1 MYAVWYERTG
11 PADQVL
17 TFGEVEMPVPGPED
31 VRVRIYASG
40 VNPSDTKRR
49 GGDIPASFPR
59 VIPHSDGAGVIEA
72 VGTAVSPRRIGE
84 RVWLWNAQ
92 FGRPFGTAAE
102 YAVVPSVQAVHL
114 PDAIDFEM
122 GACLG
127 IPALTAHRCIFADGP
142 VDGQTILIDGGAG
155 AVGHAA
161 IQLAK
166 WGGATVIATV
176 SSAEKAEIAHAGGA
190 DHALN
195 YRKEDVIARV
205 AEITGKKGVDRV
217 IDVAFGQNVKR
228 NVSLLKINGTV
239 AAYGSDADPYPQL
252 PFFELLRK
260 DITVH
265 FVLVYIIPQ
274 EARESGLT
282 DVTSALEAGAL
293 RPIIAARFP
302 LQETAQAHQ
311 AVESGK
317 IAGNVVIDCFGKN
330 AKSTL
335 A

>member
-1 MYAVWYERTG
+1 MYAVWYDRTG
-11 PADQVL
+11 PADQAF
-17 TFGEVEMPVPGPED
+17 TFGEVAMPVPGPEE
-31 VRVRIYASG
+31 VRVRVYASG

-49 GGDIPASFPR
+49 GGDIPVAFPR

-72 VGTAVSPRRIGE
+72 VGTAISPARIGE

-102 YAVVPSVQAVHL
+102 YVVVPSVQAVHL
-114 PDAIDFEM
+114 PDAIDFET

-127 IPALTAHRCIFADGP
+127 IPALTAHRCVFADGP
-142 VDGQTILIDGGAG
+142 VQGQTILIDGGAG
-155 AVGHAA
+155 SVGYAA

-176 SSAEKAEIAHAGGA
+176 SSAKKAEVAHAGGA
-190 DHALN
+190 DYVLHYKN
-195 YRKEDVIARV
+195 EDVIARV
-205 AEITGKKGVDRV
+205 EEITGKKGIDRA

-228 NVSLLKINGTV
+228 NVSLLKINGTI
-239 AAYGSDADPYPQL
+239 AAYGSDADPYPPL

-265 FVLVYIIPQ
+265 FVLVYIITPA
-274 EARESGLT
+274 ARERGLA
-282 DVTSALEAGAL
+282 DVNSALESGAL

-302 LQETAQAHQ
+302 LRETAQAHQ
-311 AVESGK
+311 AVESGQV
-317 IAGNVVIDCFGKN
+317 IGNVVIDI
-330 AKSTL
+330 A
-335 A
+335 